1 MLGRLAR
8 RKLNGA
14 QRQRLVEHLTGAD
27 FIPVVILRIDPEDR
41 DARNLMGARDLSR
54 ELERRQ
60 RLEQGERRTA
70 EQSSLLTRDDGDCLR
85 IRELLACGH
94 RARRR
99 GAAALLIG
107 DDRGNLG
114 APAAVRLRPPDRF
127 SPGRGIGWI
136 AGKKRR
142 DRWKIESVIG
152 RQTPD
157 PREAADV
164 DAER

>member
-27 FIPVVILRIDPEDR
+27 FIPIVILRIDPEDR

-70 EQSSLLTRDDGDCLR
+70 EQSSLLTRDDGDGLR

-114 APAAVRLRPPDRF
+114 APAAVRLRPPDRV